1 MAFSTP
7 QTRSNID
14 LYLKYNYL
22 QMLEEFETKCRQ
34 ANSEIMDFSAKSQF
48 LTVFFKKTCNKR
60 QNLLLK
66 RIPISILNNST
77 TI

>member
-22 QMLEEFETKCRQ
+22 QMLEEFETKCTQ

-48 LTVFFKKTCNKR
+48 LTVFVKKTCNKP